1 MSNRVPLFLVVL
13 LVACGPKV
21 KSHVGIQLDPLPK
34 DTEVKV
40 FASDLPTCAYEQVGL
55 IASEDLGATL
65 NRAREMGAN
74 GVIGT
79 VLADTTSSAS
89 RQSPW
94 CPTTNC
100 IQFNTVAIR
109 FTDPECVD

>member
-1 MSNRVPLFLVVL
+1 MSNRALPFMVVL

-21 KSHVGIQLDPLPK
+21 ESRVQVQLDPLPK

-40 FASDLPTCAYEQVGL
+40 FASDLPTCEYEQVGL

-65 NRAREMGAN
+65 TRAREMGAN

-89 RQSPW
+89 PRSPW

-109 FTDPECVD
+109 FTDPGCTE